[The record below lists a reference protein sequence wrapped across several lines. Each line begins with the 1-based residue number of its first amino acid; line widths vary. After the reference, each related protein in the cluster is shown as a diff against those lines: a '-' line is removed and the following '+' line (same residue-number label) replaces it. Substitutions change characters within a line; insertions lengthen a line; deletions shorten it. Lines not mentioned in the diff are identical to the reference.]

1 MKPLQLA
8 AVPAS
13 LDAITS
19 FVTSAA
25 EAAGLDASAAYKLQ
39 LAVDEIATN
48 IIVHGHQEAGRE
60 GELTVRAELA
70 DDAVRIVIEDR
81 AQPFDPRAGAK
92 PADLDAPP
100 EEREI
105 GGLGVFLALRSVD
118 GFEYVYVDGC
128 NRNTFVMHRPNRTAD
143 STA

>member
-1 MKPLQLA
+1 MFPMNPLHLA

-13 LDAITS
+13 LDAITC

-25 EAAGLDASAAYKLQ
+25 RTAGLDSSATYKLQ

-60 GELTVRAELA
+60 GELTIRAELTNE
-70 DDAVRIVIEDR
+70 AVVIVLEDR
-81 AQPFDPRAGAK
+81 AAPFDPRAGAA
-92 PADLDAPP
+92 PDDLDAPP

-105 GGLGVFLALRSVD
+105 GG
-118 GFEYVYVDGC
+118 
-128 NRNTFVMHRPNRTAD
+128 
-143 STA
+143 

>member
-13 LDAITS
+13 LDAITA

-25 EAAGLDASAAYKLQ
+25 KAGGLGTTASYKLQ

-48 IIVHGHQEAGRE
+48 IIVHGHQEAGRD
-60 GELTVRAELA
+60 GELTVRAELS
-70 DDAVRIVIEDR
+70 DDAVTIVIEDR
-81 AQPFDPRAGAK
+81 AQPFDPRAGAS

-118 GFEYVYVDGC
+118 RFDYAYVDGC
-128 NRNTFVMHRPNRTAD
+128 NRNTFVMYRPNPA
-143 STA
+143 A